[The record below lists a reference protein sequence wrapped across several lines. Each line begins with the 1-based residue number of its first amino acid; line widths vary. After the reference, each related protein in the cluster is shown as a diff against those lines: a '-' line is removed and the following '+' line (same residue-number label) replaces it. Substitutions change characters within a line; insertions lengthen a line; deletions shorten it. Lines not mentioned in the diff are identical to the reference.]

1 MTENIDP
8 KQLHDFALDVA
19 ERLARGLENVLAK
32 SFSSESLMQTLEKLK
47 KRSMGVNFTESAP
60 ESGTDQKKLQEFD
73 QKICSEPDC
82 NLPARARGLCSK
94 HYQRLR
100 YAEKRA
106 SELGEPP
113 PKTLSEAKANR
124 LNKPVRKTSKRGGG
138 TCSKE
143 GCDRPNYA
151 KGLCG
156 KHFMEW
162 VRSKKNEEG
171 ES

>member
-1 MTENIDP
+1 MTENMEQKLQDMAMD
-8 KQLHDFALDVA
+8 LA
-19 ERLARGLENVLAK
+19 ERLARGLESVISK
-32 SFSSESLMQTLEKLK
+32 SLSSPNILQIIDKLK
-47 KRSMGVNFTESAP
+47 TGSVKGLSENIAGEKSLPMENSIEPSKT
-60 ESGTDQKKLQEFD
+60 
-73 QKICSEPDC
+73 CSEPDC

-106 SELGEPP
+106 SELGQPP

-124 LNKPVRKTSKRGGG
+124 LNKPTRKTSKRGGG
-138 TCSKE
+138 ICSEE

-162 VRSKKNEEG
+162 VRSKKNEED
-171 ES
+171 

>member
-1 MTENIDP
+1 MNEIDQ
-8 KQLHDFALDVA
+8 KQIQEIAMDLA
-19 ERLARGLENVLAK
+19 ERLARGLESVI
-32 SFSSESLMQTLEKLK
+32 SRSLNSAGILQSIEKLTNK
-47 KRSMGVNFTESAP
+47 TRVKNFTGEEVKQDIAP
-60 ESGTDQKKLQEFD
+60 ERSADEELDQKT
-73 QKICSEPDC
+73 CSEPGC
-82 NLPARARGLCSK
+82 MLPARARGLCSK

-106 SELGEPP
+106 SELGEAP

-124 LNKPVRKTSKRGGG
+124 LNKPARKTSKRGGG
-138 TCSKE
+138 TCSEE

-162 VRSKKNEEG
+162 VRSKKSEED
-171 ES
+171 